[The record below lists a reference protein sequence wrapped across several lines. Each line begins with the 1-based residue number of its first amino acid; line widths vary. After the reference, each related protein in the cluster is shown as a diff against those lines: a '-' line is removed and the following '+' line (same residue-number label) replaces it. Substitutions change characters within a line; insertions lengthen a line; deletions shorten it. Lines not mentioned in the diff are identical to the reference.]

1 MSDKISKNRF
11 FRDVLIIAGQE
22 MTDSIRS
29 RRALVVIVL
38 FLSITLAMTLLSIK
52 FIHAMED
59 ALSGVLMLDSSEHTG
74 AVTATL
80 WKNNMFRDLII
91 KITGD
96 RDVALALLQFPPL
109 SLFFMGIVFAI
120 TPMLVALTS
129 AARFADEIWSG
140 SIRFVCT
147 RTTRFSWCIGKYFGQ
162 SLQILLALLASV
174 PVAWLC
180 GWFRLEGFEGTATLI
195 AMLIF
200 AFKAW
205 IYSMSYL
212 GIIGCIS
219 LFCRNPAMANALG
232 VIAVVFFSALYYTHL
247 WAADGW
253 RRIFDFPQMLTPH
266 YQYFDILRPDAGHVV
281 PAAIFLLVLG
291 LAYLLIGY
299 ARLARKDL

>member
-1 MSDKISKNRF
+1 MNDKLSNNRF
-11 FRDVLIIAGQE
+11 LRDVVIIAGQE

-29 RRALVVIVL
+29 RRALVVLAL
-38 FLSITLAMTLLSIK
+38 FLSISLAATLLSIK
-52 FIHAMED
+52 FLHAFEE
-59 ALSGVLMLDSSEHTG
+59 ALSGALMLDSSEHTG

-80 WKNNMFRDLII
+80 WKNPSFREMIVHM
-91 KITGD
+91 TGD

-109 SLFFMGIVFAI
+109 SLFFMGIVFAFS
-120 TPMLVALTS
+120 PALVAFTS
-129 AARFADEIWSG
+129 SARFAEEIWSG

-147 RTTRFSWCIGKYFGQ
+147 RTTRLSWCIGKYFGQ
-162 SLQILLALLASV
+162 ALQILIALLASV

-180 GWFRLEGFEGTATLI
+180 GWFSLEGFEGTATLI

-212 GIIGCIS
+212 GIIGCVS

-232 VIAVVFFSALYYTHL
+232 VISVVAFSALFHTHH

-253 RRIFDFPQMLTPH
+253 RRIFDFPQMITPH

-281 PAAIFLLVLG
+281 PATIFLFAIGLG
-291 LAYLLIGY
+291 YLLIGY
-299 ARLARKDL
+299 ARLAKRDL